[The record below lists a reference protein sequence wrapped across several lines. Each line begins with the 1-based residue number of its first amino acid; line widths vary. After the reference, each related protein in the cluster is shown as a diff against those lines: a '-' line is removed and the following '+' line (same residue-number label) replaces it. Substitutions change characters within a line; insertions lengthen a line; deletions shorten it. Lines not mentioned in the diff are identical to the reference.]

1 MEVGLRQFYGLLMD
15 KIVLLNI
22 VHTLEAQKQ
31 FNIRDK

>member
-1 MEVGLRQFYGLLMD
+1 METGIRMFYGLLMD

-22 VHTLEAQKQ
+22 VHTLEAQKP